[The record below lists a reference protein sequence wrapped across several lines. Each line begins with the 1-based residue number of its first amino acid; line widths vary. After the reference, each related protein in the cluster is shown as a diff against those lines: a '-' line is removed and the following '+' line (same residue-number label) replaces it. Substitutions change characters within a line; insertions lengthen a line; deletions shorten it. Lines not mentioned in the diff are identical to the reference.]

1 MDIKSGKLS
10 VESENIFPIIKQWL
24 YAEEEI
30 FLRELVSN
38 AVDAISKR
46 KHLILLGDAPAADQE
61 LGIEVKLDTE
71 ANTLTISDQGIGM
84 TAEEVDR
91 YINQIAYSGLVDYV
105 EKYKGGADGG
115 QAVIGH
121 FGLGFYSAF
130 MVADQV
136 EIQSLSCLA
145 GAEPV
150 SWLSKDGLE
159 YQMAEG
165 KRDQVGTDVILHLDP
180 EARKVYIGSKLRGL
194 LKRYCGFMP
203 YPINFQVDGEEAEQ
217 INDTEPLWLRNAK
230 AISAE
235 EYIKFYQ
242 KTFDT
247 TLEPLFWIHLNLDYP
262 FRLKGILYFPAY
274 TGPYLELSNRILIY
288 SRQVFVSDDLREM
301 IPDFL
306 FLLQGTL
313 DCPDLPLNVS
323 RSYLQNDQ
331 TIRALSKHIVSKVGD
346 KLAEIYQDDP
356 ERYQTMWPKIADFVK
371 LGCLQNTA
379 FAEKVKPCLLLEE
392 VDGSFQALAD
402 QADGPIYYV
411 YDDHRLDLYT
421 DRLHAEGKAVFR
433 MHKGLDLQWM
443 SQIEAQSQGKHR
455 FIRADSLA
463 DPEQGAVGVALPE
476 DLLNRLRKVSKLND
490 LEGQIKAQGT
500 EAPLLSLVEDEAA
513 RRFADM
519 QEIYAK
525 LVDEEER
532 ATMEEMAS
540 QLKPRHTVLVN
551 TDNPLYSSLADRSAE
566 DQEDL
571 LQYAYYLALLAKDEL
586 RGDELKAFLKASED
600 LWAK

>member
-1 MDIKSGKLS
+1 MEIKSGKLS

-46 KHLILLGDAPAADQE
+46 KHLILLGEAPATDQSMQ
-61 LGIEVKLDTE
+61 IEVKLDTE
-71 ANTLTISDQGIGM
+71 THTLTISDTGIGM
-84 TAEEVDR
+84 TAEELDR

-105 EKYKGGADGG
+105 EKYKGGAEGG

-136 EIQSLSCLA
+136 EIQSLSCLE
-145 GAEPV
+145 GAEAV
-150 SWLSKDGLE
+150 SWQSKDGLE
-159 YQMAEG
+159 YHMSQG

-180 EARKVYIGSKLRGL
+180 EARQDYTGSKVRGL

-203 YPINFQVDGEEAEQ
+203 YPIYFQLDSDEADQ
-217 INDTEPLWLRNAK
+217 VNDPDPLWLRPARS
-230 AISAE
+230 ISSAD
-235 EYIKFYQ
+235 YIKFYQ
-242 KTFDT
+242 ETFDT
-247 TLEPLFWIHLNLDYP
+247 ALEPLFWIHLNLDYP
-262 FRLKGILYFPAY
+262 FRLKGILYFPSY
-274 TGPYLELSNRILIY
+274 TGPYLELKNRILIY

-346 KLAEIYQDDP
+346 KLAEIYQEDP
-356 ERYQTMWPKIADFVK
+356 DRYRAMWTKIADFVK
-371 LGCLQNTA
+371 LGSLQDEA
-379 FAEKVKPCLLLEE
+379 FADKVKTCLLLEE

-402 QADGPIYYV
+402 QAEGQIYYV

-421 DRLHAEGKAVFR
+421 DRLHTEGKAVFR
-433 MHKGLDLQWM
+433 MHKGLDIQWM
-443 SQIEAQSQGKHR
+443 SQVEARTQGKYR
-455 FIRADSLA
+455 FVRADSLA
-463 DPEQGAVGVALPE
+463 SSGEEEGEPLNE
-476 DLLNRLRKVSKLND
+476 DLLAILRTVSQQAE
-490 LEGQIKAQGT
+490 LEGRLVAQGS
-500 EAPLLSLVEDEAA
+500 EAPLFSLVEDEAA

-525 LVDEEER
+525 LVDQEEQ
-532 ATMEEMAS
+532 ANMAELAK
-540 QLKPRHTVLVN
+540 QLKPRHTVMVN
-551 TDNPLYSSLADRSAE
+551 SDNPLYARLTDANDSDK
-566 DQEDL
+566 QDL
-571 LQYAYYLALLAKDEL
+571 VQYAYYLALLAKDEL
-586 RGDELKAFLKASED
+586 RGEELKAFLQMSEK
-600 LWAK
+600 LWQV

>member
-46 KHLILLGDAPAADQE
+46 KHLILLGDAPATDQA
-61 LGIEVKLDTE
+61 LRIDVKLDTE
-71 ANTLTISDQGIGM
+71 ANMLTISDQGIGM

-105 EKYKGGADGG
+105 EKYQGGAGGG

-145 GAEPV
+145 GAAPV

-165 KRDQVGTDVILHLDP
+165 KRDEVGTDVILHLDA
-180 EARKVYIGSKLRGL
+180 EARKAYSASKLRGL

-203 YPINFQVDGEEAEQ
+203 YPIYFQVDEEEAEQ
-217 INDTEPLWLRNAK
+217 LNDTEPLWLRNAK
-230 AISAE
+230 AISE
-235 EYIKFYQ
+235 EDYIKFYQ
-242 KTFDT
+242 KTFAT
-247 TLEPLFWIHLNLDYP
+247 ELKPLFWIHLNLDYP

-356 ERYQTMWPKIADFVK
+356 DRYQSMWPQIADFVK
-371 LGCLQNTA
+371 LGCLQNVA
-379 FAEKVKPCLLLEE
+379 FADKVKPCLLLEE

-402 QADGPIYYV
+402 QAEGPIYYV
-411 YDDHRLDLYT
+411 YNDHRLDLYT

-433 MHKGLDLQWM
+433 MQKGLDLQWM
-443 SQIEAQSQGKHR
+443 SQIEAQSQGKYR

-463 DPEQGAVGVALPE
+463 HPDEEGPGEALAE
-476 DLLNRLRKVSKLND
+476 DLLNCLRKVSKLSD
-490 LEGQIKAQGT
+490 LEGQVKAQGA

-525 LVDEEER
+525 LVPEEER
-532 ATMEEMAS
+532 ATMEEMAG
-540 QLKPRHTVLVN
+540 QLKPHHTVLVN
-551 TDNPLYSSLADRSAE
+551 TDNPLYSSLDSRSEE

-571 LQYAYYLALLAKDEL
+571 LRYAYYLALLAKDEL
-586 RGDELKAFLKASED
+586 RGEELKAFLKASEK
-600 LWAK
+600 LWTK